1 MLKNKKSILFVCIH
15 NSARSQMAEAF
26 LNSISTKFS
35 ANSAGIEPGI
45 LNPLVIES
53 MKNIGIDIS
62 KNETKSVES
71 ILKNDRIYDYFIFVC
86 SESQGQNCPYIPYET
101 KKIYW
106 NIEDPSILKGSDEEK
121 LEKISI
127 IRDKIKE
134 KILDF
139 ISNN

>member
-53 MKNIGIDIS
+53 MKNIGNLTYIVIHHAIPSSALSLYND
-62 KNETKSVES
+62 NENTVWRLLQNTE
-71 ILKNDRIYDYFIFVC
+71 RI
-86 SESQGQNCPYIPYET
+86 
-101 KKIYW
+101 
-106 NIEDPSILKGSDEEK
+106 K
-121 LEKISI
+121 LH
-127 IRDKIKE
+127 
-134 KILDF
+134 
-139 ISNN
+139 NNREVYL